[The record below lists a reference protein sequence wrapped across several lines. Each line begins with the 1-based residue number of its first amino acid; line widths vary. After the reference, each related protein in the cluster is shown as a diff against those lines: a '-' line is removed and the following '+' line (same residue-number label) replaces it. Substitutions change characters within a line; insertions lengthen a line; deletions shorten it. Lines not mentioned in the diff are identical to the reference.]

1 MWPWL
6 VVSGVIVLLDQAS
19 KVWAEATLALHEAV
33 AVVPL
38 LNFRLT
44 YNPGAA
50 FSFLGD
56 AGGWHRWLFVALSTA
71 ISLYIV
77 WWLRSV
83 ANEKLQPLALSLILG
98 GAIGNLVD
106 RVRIGAVVD
115 FIDVYYGQ
123 SHFPTFN
130 IADSGVTV
138 GAGLLIVGLLRG
150 SRSDT

>member
-56 AGGWHRWLFVALSTA
+56 AGGWQRWLFVGLSTA